1 MRGLKSLAAFAVF
14 TMASAGV
21 ANAAVSVITPEKTFT
36 LEAAFVEKGE
46 LWIPQSDLKK
56 VNGFELKP
64 EGVCY
69 KSMCIPLPKNNAAW
83 IKKSTAGSFFNLT
96 AFAKKMDQQ
105 FVTDAKKEVFSFAAV
120 PDLAN
125 RQLPLGKAPNFKL
138 KDRKGKTVRLSD
150 FRGKKVLIWTFA
162 SW

>member
-1 MRGLKSLAAFAVF
+1 MRGLKSLAAFTFIV
-14 TMASAGV
+14 ASAGAV
-21 ANAAVSVITPEKTFT
+21 DAATISVITPEKT
-36 LEAAFVEKGE
+36 LALDSAFVEKGE
-46 LWIPQSDLKK
+46 LWIAQSDLKQ

-69 KSMCIPLPKNNAAW
+69 KSMCIPLPKNSAAW
-83 IKKSTAGSFFNLT
+83 VKKSAAGSFFNLS

-105 FVTDAKKEVFSFAAV
+105 FVVDEKKEVFSFAAV

-125 RQLPLGKAPNFKL
+125 RNLPSGKAPNFKL

-150 FRGKKVLIWTFA
+150 FRGKKVLLWTFA